1 MFIYPLINAVKEL
14 SAEVQELKKQL
25 ENK

>member
-1 MFIYPLINAVKEL
+1 MPMMVKAVQEL